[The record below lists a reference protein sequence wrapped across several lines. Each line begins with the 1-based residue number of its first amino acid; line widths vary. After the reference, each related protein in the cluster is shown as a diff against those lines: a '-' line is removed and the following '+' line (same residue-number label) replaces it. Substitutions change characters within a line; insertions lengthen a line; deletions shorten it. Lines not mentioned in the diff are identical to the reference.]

1 MGPKPAWILLKRE
14 KHEHRGSHV
23 QRADDMKRYREHT
36 TESWKIWLTLS
47 TSQGTQG
54 KPPKARRKL
63 WNKLFLTVLKRT
75 NSAKL
80 LTAEFSPPE
89 MLNRNFSVI
98 LSHLVSGN
106 LLHQPYEIMYLDFI
120 YVSIYLPNSYPFQLH
135 YCITNMSALFYSKS
149 FKQKTFVAIL
159 VTPAI
164 CKLFHGHIQFS
175 VIMSHVQVAKSPHS
189 WTNYVYICIYIYTA
203 LV

>member
-14 KHEHRGSHV
+14 KHGHRGSHV
-23 QRADDMKRYREHT
+23 QREDDMKRCREHT
-36 TESWKIWLTLS
+36 TESWKIWLTPS
-47 TSQGTQG
+47 TSQETQG

-63 WNKLFLTVLKRT
+63 WNKFFLTVLKRT

-80 LTAEFSPPE
+80 LTAKFSPPE
-89 MLNRNFSVI
+89 MLNSNFSVI

-135 YCITNMSALFYSKS
+135 YCITNTSALFYSKRRGATKVFCCHTCNTS
-149 FKQKTFVAIL
+149 Y
-159 VTPAI
+159 
-164 CKLFHGHIQFS
+164 
-175 VIMSHVQVAKSPHS
+175 M
-189 WTNYVYICIYIYTA
+189 
-203 LV
+203 